1 MTGVIVNCITVI
13 LGSLIGMIFKKA
25 IPEKI
30 SHSVMNGIGLCVI
43 YIGISGMVSGGN
55 VLILITS
62 IIAGLII
69 GSLIDIDRKLND
81 LGDYVQSKLSK
92 DGSVSIASGFV
103 TGSLLFCTGAMT
115 IVGSIN
121 SGISGDHTLIFAK
134 SAMDFVSSMMLA
146 VSLGFGVLLSS
157 AFVFV
162 FQGAIVLLAT
172 YLQPVLTE
180 GVIGEISLCGS
191 VIILALGLNLMSITK
206 IKVANFMP
214 AIFLTPVFYYIAE
227 WIMSLV

>member
-1 MTGVIVNCITVI
+1 MLGVLVNCITVI
-13 LGSLIGMIFKKA
+13 LGSLAGLLFKKA
-25 IPEKI
+25 IPEKM
-30 SHSVMNGIGLCVI
+30 SDTAMKAIGLCVI
-43 YIGISGMVSGGN
+43 YIGISGMVNGGN
-55 VLILITS
+55 VLVLIAS
-62 IIAGLII
+62 VLVGVFL
-69 GSLIDIDRKLND
+69 GSVIDIDKKLNT
-81 LGDYVQSKLSK
+81 LGDYVQKKFSK
-92 DGSVSIASGFV
+92 DDSVSLSVGFV

-134 SAMDFVSSMMLA
+134 SALDLISSMMLS
-146 VSLGFGVLLSS
+146 VTLGLGVLLSA

-162 FQGAIVLLAT
+162 FQGAIV
-172 YLQPVLTE
+172 VLSSFLE
-180 GVIGEISLCGS
+180 PILSDAVIGEITLCGS

-227 WIMSLV
+227 WISSII